1 MKLTVV
7 FRDSVDAEDEG
18 GWTPLIIASSAGHE
32 LVVRMLIEAGA
43 GVNKTTREGRSAL
56 LYAASE
62 SFHLL
67 SLMLDV
73 QRRQGKREDRVLP
86 AELWS

>member
-1 MKLTVV
+1 M
-7 FRDSVDAEDEG
+7 DAEDEG
-18 GWTPLIIASSAGHE
+18 GWTPLIIASSAGHD

-62 SFHLL
+62 SFQL
-67 SLMLDV
+67 SFFVFDV
-73 QRRQGKREDRVLP
+73 GCSMKAREERRSCP
-86 AELWS
+86 SC